1 MADNWVCDRT
11 DFVEIFTISQV
22 WHNATEVFL
31 LPGHLM
37 MNLVLNASPP
47 IARFLEIGCFDGADW
62 FAILFSIIAWGA
74 VGILWLNIESIH
86 EASLINRHRM
96 EELRQRYRYDDGD
109 K

>member
-37 MNLVLNASPP
+37 MNLLLNATPP
-47 IARFLEIGCFDGADW
+47 IARFLEIGCFDGGNW
-62 FAILFSIIAWGA
+62 LSTLVSVIAWGA
-74 VGILWLNIESIH
+74 IIRLWVELESVH
-86 EASLINRHRM
+86 DASLVNRKRM
-96 EELRQRYRYDDGD
+96 EALRESYRCGKNDD
-109 K
+109 